1 MKTLKLKSMTIF
13 LVNGAVQCVRCAVT
27 GRFLKRAVAE
37 KALLIRDASK
47 AAAVKKQ
54 AVNTVAVKK
63 QAVNTVAYLCYAL
76 AVMFPFAMTSLL
88 LAGGESMHAAINS
101 AGALS
106 IFFSCILALIGMQFH
121 DSSFEVPFHLL
132 KPV

>member
-54 AVNTVAVKK
+54 AVNTVA
-63 QAVNTVAYLCYAL
+63 YLCYAL
-76 AVMFPFAMTSLL
+76 AVMFPFAMALLL

-121 DSSFEVPFHLL
+121 ESPSEVPSHIL
-132 KPV
+132 KSV